1 MTDYLAQ
8 LLEAG
13 SLREEVKKAD
23 WISTAGEKSVE
34 KQKGHG
40 PPLLAQ
46 VRKTEEILHR
56 QRQNTPRPR
65 PGAAEVFHTLPRPV
79 DSRPGAEGL
88 RPFPPLS
95 PFERQTGRAEAE
107 AVDRAFQRDS
117 RRYDGGFFLY

>member
-23 WISTAGEKSVE
+23 RISTVGEKSVE
-34 KQKGHG
+34 KQEGHA
-40 PPLLAQ
+40 PPLPAQ

-79 DSRPGAEGL
+79 DTGAEGL

-95 PFERQTGRAEAE
+95 PFARQTGSAEAE